1 MATILRDWCY
11 QYQWLFDLIVGISAL
26 SVGGEAQFRKLPMQG
41 LNIASEDRVL
51 DLCCGS
57 GQATRFLVERS
68 RNVVGLDCD
77 PIAIER
83 AKQRVPNAM
92 YIQGWAEDMPFGD
105 GEFDLVHTSAT
116 LHEMQPEQ
124 MRQILREV
132 CRVLKPGGCFS
143 LIDFHLPDNWLLR
156 LNLYI
161 FLWLFENETAWD
173 LIGINLPQIMAEMG
187 FQIRRL
193 RYPAGGSL
201 QVIQADKI
209 EAIA

>member
-11 QYQWLFDLIVGISAL
+11 RYQWLFDLIVEISAL
-26 SVGGEAQFRKLPMQG
+26 SVGGEPQFRKLPMQG
-41 LNIASEDRVL
+41 LNIASDDRVL

-68 RNVVGLDCD
+68 RYVVGLDCD

-83 AKQRVPNAM
+83 AKQRVPNAQ
-92 YIQGWAEDMPFGD
+92 YIQAWAEDIPCGD

-116 LHEMQPEQ
+116 LHEMQPSQ

-132 CRVLKPGGCFS
+132 YRVLKPGGCFS
-143 LIDFHLPDNWLLR
+143 LIDFHLPNNWLLQ
-156 LNLYI
+156 LNLYL
-161 FLWLFENETAWD
+161 FLWLFENETAWYFIR
-173 LIGINLPQIMAEMG
+173 LNLPQIMAKMG

-193 RYPAGGSL
+193 TYPAGGSL
-201 QVIQADKI
+201 QVIHAYKI
-209 EAIA
+209 